1 MRKWKI
7 LLGAVVLLV
16 VAAAVLAKD
25 QLSRNIILLKSG
37 RIIPFDRVWESGA
50 DLFYENDQ
58 EIHFVSLADIRSIE
72 KQSLSTWWQPTA
84 TRITNFAGT
93 CVNALNPLIKSSVE
107 LAQPP
112 SARLWLLL
120 GSVSSPAAFV
130 LALRWARRR
139 SRQDISA
146 RVAPAPAP
154 SCPQRP
160 NRSDVVRFFLG
171 LYRQQLGSGPEAP
184 AEFVQLPSSS
194 AGPSQIYELRVHHGG
209 EWVKRRMTLG
219 PLGEDSGSKSKCYYV
234 IFDQHLVVKIPP
246 KPITKFDDYI
256 ASIKKE
262 RSIVERLRPKECIV
276 PKVSVILSQIHP
288 LPSPSGGLPD
298 QLEEKYVAW
307 LRKTPA
313 HQDYL
318 KINGTFVFFMDLSRY
333 YFLSHIIDSLHD
345 LAEPIRSE
353 ITATA
358 EFIPYP
364 VKFKER
370 YGEENES
377 VGFEIRDLYHRCE
390 AEVREVLKNRG
401 KSAAV
406 TPYLIQVWFLNFL
419 ETKNI
424 SEPRAVGSPPQVV
437 DDVAAAFTRLFEK
450 HNGTV
455 EAYLSAI
462 RAFTARLCLQ
472 QNRQIISGILSNLL
486 DLLAGLNEKKV
497 AMRDLKPDNLLVAGD
512 PQNYPAFL
520 RSAGEYELGFID
532 VETAVCLDPS
542 DRSSI
547 KQPLLGGTPYYATPS
562 HLFPNAALRACLSD
576 PAWVLHFQDWH
587 AVLVMIYK
595 AVTGDLLF
603 DRTAKLFGEVKGR
616 MVSAIRQNAPLEPLM
631 EDVSRKFWRSA
642 AREFRGKLKGRES
655 ALKSVEVDIP
665 KTAKGLFV
673 EVLRRDA
680 AAISGSVRRLVA
692 AQTYFPSMESRELLL
707 KSSYRRTCQ
716 ISKSLQAKRGLD
728 LPAADSFK
736 ATDRFLQHLCT
747 LKALIERKTQLI
759 ALLEG
764 EAVPRLNAHEILLL
778 MFNSVLKAMCR
789 EHWYRFAEE
798 TSDPKLSPDDDLSLA
813 TTI

>member
-7 LLGAVVLLV
+7 LLGAIALLV

-25 QLSRNIILLKSG
+25 QLNRNIILLKSG
-37 RIIPFDRVWESGA
+37 RIIPFHRVWESGA

-72 KQSLSTWWQPTA
+72 KQSLSMWWHTTG
-84 TRITNFAGT
+84 TRITNFADT
-93 CVNALNPLIKSSVE
+93 CVNALNPLVKNGIE
-107 LAQPP
+107 LTQPS

-120 GSVSSPAAFV
+120 GLGSGPLAFV
-130 LALRWARRR
+130 LTLRWARRR
-139 SRQDISA
+139 SGQNTAA
-146 RVAPAPAP
+146 RVAPPAAP
-154 SCPQRP
+154 SCPHRP

-171 LYRQQLGSGPEAP
+171 LYRQQLGGDPAAP
-184 AEFVQLPSSS
+184 AEFVQLPSNS
-194 AGPSQIYELRVHHGG
+194 AGSSQIYELRVHHGG

-246 KPITKFDDYI
+246 KPITHFEDYI

-276 PKVSVILSQIHP
+276 PKVSVILGQIHR
-288 LPSPSGGLPD
+288 LPFPSVGSPD
-298 QLEEKYVAW
+298 QLEEKYIAW

-345 LAEPIRSE
+345 LADPIRSE

-358 EFIPYP
+358 DLIPYP

-370 YGEENES
+370 YGDVNES

-390 AEVREVLKNRG
+390 AEVRQNLKNGG
-401 KSAAV
+401 KSVAV

-424 SEPRAVGSPPQVV
+424 AEPRTVVSPPQVV
-437 DDVAAAFTRLFEK
+437 DDVTTVFTRLFEK
-450 HNGTV
+450 YHGTV
-455 EAYLSAI
+455 EAYLAAI
-462 RAFTARLCLQ
+462 RTFTARLCLE

-520 RSAGEYELGFID
+520 RSAGDYALGFID
-532 VETAVCLDPS
+532 VETAVYLDPTDS
-542 DRSSI
+542 ARI

-562 HLFPNAALRACLSD
+562 HLFPNATLRASLSD

-587 AVLVMIYK
+587 AVLVMIFK

-603 DRTAKLFGEVKGR
+603 DRTAKLFGEVKRR
-616 MVSAIRQNAPLEPLM
+616 MVNAIRQNAPLEPLM
-631 EDVSRKFWRSA
+631 EDVSRRFWRSA
-642 AREFRGKLKGRES
+642 AAEFRVKLKAREN
-655 ALKSVEVDIP
+655 ALKSVGVDIP
-665 KTAKGLFV
+665 KTVKHLFV
-673 EVLRRDA
+673 EVLQRDA
-680 AAISGSVRRLVA
+680 AAITESVRQLVD
-692 AQTYFPSMESRELLL
+692 AQKYFPSIESRELLR
-707 KSSYRRTCQ
+707 KSSYRRACQ
-716 ISKSLQAKRGLD
+716 ILKSFQARGGHD
-728 LPAADSFK
+728 LPTADAFK
-736 ATDRFLQHLCT
+736 AIESFLHHLST
-747 LKALIERKTQLI
+747 LKALIERKAQLI

-764 EAVPRLNAHEILLL
+764 AAVPRLNAHEVLLL
-778 MFNSVLKAMCR
+778 MFNSVLKTMCR
-789 EHWYRFAEE
+789 EHWYRFAED
-798 TSDPKLSPDDDLSLA
+798 TSNPKLPPDDDLSLA